1 MHQNAQMMHMSSGGS
16 GSGDDSKKKSESQR
30 WLVSSSSSFYFFR
43 LLYSIYTFNFD
54 SVNFNSTCTRSPKP
68 WQRFK
73 EKVIDKQTDYL
84 KILLEKTLR
93 IFVKLSRFIYTRPVC
108 IRSDCVG

>member
-1 MHQNAQMMHMSSGGS
+1 METIPRKKVSLNADLFLLLLLSISS
-16 GSGDDSKKKSESQR
+16 
-30 WLVSSSSSFYFFR
+30 VCC
-43 LLYSIYTFNFD
+43 IYTFNFD